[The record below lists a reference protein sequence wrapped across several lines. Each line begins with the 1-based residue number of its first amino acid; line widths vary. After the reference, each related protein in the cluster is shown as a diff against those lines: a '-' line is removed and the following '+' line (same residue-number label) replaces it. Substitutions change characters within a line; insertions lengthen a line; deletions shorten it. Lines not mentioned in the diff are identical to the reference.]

1 MWESI
6 KKFFGF
12 GSTKTIETPAVES
25 TPVVKKKT
33 KTGSEVKE
41 TAVSVK
47 EIKAKAKK
55 PAAVKP
61 EGKVAAK
68 PAGPAKKRK
77 PKSKE

>member
-25 TPVVKKKT
+25 TPTVKKKT

-41 TAVSVK
+41 TVVSVK

-61 EGKVAAK
+61 EVVATK